1 MCFADGCFD
10 GGKNIS
16 TVRPSTFSRSIP
28 VGIVAGCLLLLL
40 IFLLLG
46 KSWLRDMPAHREE
59 AMLVSL
65 AASTLTGLAH
75 AKELA
80 GSGKADR
87 GQSEF
92 FHGVLH
98 ALHGHRAHS
107 SFVDGT
113 TLGKPGILTIR
124 TSTVC
129 PSPPCPFGARPFV
142 ASGHKAR
149 DRLPISNRASPNDA
163 NAATAMHLD
172 VDAPSGAVID
182 RKSMK
187 GTEELQREVL
197 KAISHSFG
205 PEHPDTLASKTNLAM
220 ILLARKDLTSA
231 EQLQKEVLEARIRTL
246 GPDHPDTL
254 GSMKSLA
261 TLLLCRGDAHAAE
274 KLQAKLLSSIRNSL
288 DKQRG
293 VAEHLPPQE
302 HVQAHDPIEPLSAQ
316 IVDLNKVLIN
326 SVKGVIDAMY
336 RGRDIQRFF
345 VLETFARVPYFAY
358 VSCLHLFE
366 SLGQRGN
373 TQRLRLHYAEADN
386 ELHHLLIMEELGG
399 ANAYVDRV
407 VAQHLAF
414 FYYWYCVAVYM
425 MHPRAAYHLS
435 ELIEE
440 HAYHTYDAFME
451 AQADELRKR
460 PVPEIA
466 RQYYGGR
473 DLLEV
478 YLREGSNQSHR
489 KLDSLYDVFAQVRD
503 DEGAHW
509 RTLHNLVQ
517 HNTLHDPESSDSH
530 SSAVRR

>member
-197 KAISHSFG
+197 KAISHTFG
-205 PEHPDTLASKTNLAM
+205 PDHPDTLASKSNLAM
-220 ILLARKDLTSA
+220 ILQARKDLTSA
-231 EQLQKEVLEARIRTL
+231 EQLQKEVLEARMREL
-246 GPDHPDTL
+246 GPDHPDTIA
-254 GSMKSLA
+254 SMNSLA
-261 TLLLCRGDAHAAE
+261 TLLLSRGEVHAAQE
-274 KLQAKLLSSIRNSL
+274 LQAQLLSGISRTL
-288 DKQRG
+288 EKQQG
-293 VAEHLPPQE
+293 GTSEQPSAGKL
-302 HVQAHDPIEPLSAQ
+302 ADAEPLSAQ
-316 IVDLNKVLIN
+316 IVDLNKALVN
-326 SVKGVIDAMY
+326 SIKGAIDVMY
-336 RGRDIQRFF
+336 RGRDIQRFY
-345 VLETFARVPYFAY
+345 VLETIARVPYFAY

-373 TQRLRLHYAEADN
+373 TERLRLHYAEADN
-386 ELHHLLIMEELGG
+386 ELHHLLIMEALGG
-399 ANAYVDRV
+399 ANAYVDRF